1 MLAWQETEVA
11 VGPEGNEP
19 VSAPVPDGEKDAPR
33 EPKEAREPPFA
44 EETPPNKQQ
53 KEEPCARKEPEQRHA
68 DSDGFSFNTLTLDTR
83 RRGHKPRAAPAGDAS
98 SVSS

>member
-1 MLAWQETEVA
+1 M
-11 VGPEGNEP
+11 
-19 VSAPVPDGEKDAPR
+19 SAPVPDGEKDAPR

-44 EETPPNKQQ
+44 EETPRAKQ
-53 KEEPCARKEPEQRHA
+53 KEEAHAQKEPEQRHA
-68 DSDGFSFNTLTLDTR
+68 DSDGFSSSTLTLDTR